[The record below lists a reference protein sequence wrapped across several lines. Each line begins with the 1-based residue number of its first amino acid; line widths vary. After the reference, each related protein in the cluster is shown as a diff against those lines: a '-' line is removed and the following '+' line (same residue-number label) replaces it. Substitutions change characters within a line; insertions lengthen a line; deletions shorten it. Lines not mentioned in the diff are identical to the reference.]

1 MSAFVISSEAGVRN
15 FSFIKSLKCRPRFRG
30 RPPIALALRCG
41 GLLAL
46 LTLAGCEPG
55 ILPSQGVVGKG
66 NTTIM
71 IDSLAIMLAIVV
83 PTIVATLAVAWWFRS
98 SNSLSLIHI

>member
-1 MSAFVISSEAGVRN
+1 MRPHDISVIEALDCRLR
-15 FSFIKSLKCRPRFRG
+15 FSG

-46 LTLAGCEPG
+46 LALTGCEPG
-55 ILPSQGVVGKG
+55 ILPSQGPVGKG

-71 IDSLAIMLAIVV
+71 IDSLAIMLTIVV
-83 PTIVATLAVAWWFRS
+83 PTIAATVAFAWWFRS
-98 SNSLSLIHI
+98 SNSRARRRPDFVYS